1 MAYYTLTV
9 KDLAILCFE
18 EYKKGNGGKKI
29 MLSDDEEGNGYH
41 NLFFGF
47 KPVSEE
53 ILAYTSLHDCTKEEA
68 LKDYIILG

>member
-1 MAYYTLTV
+1 MAYTVKV
-9 KDLAILCFE
+9 KDLARICAE
-18 EYKKGNGGKKI
+18 ELKKGNGDKKI

-47 KPVSEE
+47 TPVSEE

-68 LKDYIILG
+68 LKDYVILG